1 MVIINKIMVKKFFQI
16 REQDIPA
23 SIALL
28 LIRLVTGIAFVFHG
42 WGKIQ
47 SPFGW
52 VPEQAPIHFPAFFQ
66 FLSALA
72 EFGGGIAIAIGAVT
86 ALAALGLVI
95 NMSVATYMHLVVL
108 KNPFVS
114 LTGGMSYEL
123 ALVFLVIAVL
133 LFVFG
138 PGMFSLD
145 KFIFGGKKRAG
156 VD

>member
-1 MVIINKIMVKKFFQI
+1 MVKQFFQR

-52 VPEQAPIHFPAFFQ
+52 VPEQAPVQFPPFFQ

-72 EFGGGIAIAIGAVT
+72 EFGGGIALAIGAIT

-114 LTGGMSYEL
+114 LDGGMSYEL

-133 LFVFG
+133 LFIFG
-138 PGMFSLD
+138 PGKFSLD
-145 KFIFGGKKRAG
+145 RYIFGKKKPSHL
-156 VD
+156 D